1 MSRRVGRRKLRV
13 TKRSSGGYEV
23 DPDRADYKVGQDCM
37 KIRFALRNFITSA
50 MSLSF
55 EMKKRNPP
63 LKI

>member
-13 TKRSSGGYEV
+13 TKCSSAGYEV

-37 KIRFALRNFITSA
+37 TIRFALRNFITSA